1 MVSNRSLSEK
11 LSHSLYVFCYLDY
24 QIDQLKKKQREESDK
39 FDAEMESIYDEATK
53 AKVYYTS
60 ANLPAEINMTKE
72 AQRRVISEIQLVQQQ
87 TEVAVAK
94 LQLKDNGKNS
104 NFLTWIKS
112 IIVWRWCKWRAPKY
126 SNIAEIAKWYG
137 GSATVLI
144 KSALITLLKPSY

>member
-104 NFLTWIKS
+104 NFLT
-112 IIVWRWCKWRAPKY
+112 
-126 SNIAEIAKWYG
+126 
-137 GSATVLI
+137 
-144 KSALITLLKPSY
+144 